1 MATIGEKRPLQRA
14 LKSASA
20 LAGAALI
27 GAPLFCGAALAQDDE
42 GFAFEEIIVTSKK
55 REQSIYEAPVAVTA
69 FSNQQLESRGIIDLV
84 DVGKFVPN
92 LNVTTF
98 SAGNTSS
105 ANPFIRGI
113 GIQDHLI
120 VTDPGVGVYIDG
132 VYLGRQVGQNWSLS
146 NIERLEVL
154 RGPQGTLFGRN
165 TIGGAINI
173 ITQRPG
179 DEDVARFS
187 LQAGSRGR
195 FNGDF
200 YGNTR
205 LNDELAVSGNVSVR
219 RRDGIGDF
227 VNIRNPEARVG
238 ELMDISGRVAALWE
252 PNDRFSLLISADGN
266 DARNGQ
272 NPFETIINE
281 SADCATDF
289 QLAFCLGGITNADQ
303 AEDRFDTTSGQADL
317 AQTFNS
323 AYGVN
328 VTAEGVIS
336 DNLSAKLIGSYR
348 YSEYEG
354 GLDDDG
360 AFIDFFSFPEVGN
373 ASQYSFEAQLNGDY
387 DTFNFVLGAY
397 YFNEDGSNIQ
407 QPVTFIGP
415 GGFFEQSQETDSYA
429 IFGNAG
435 VDITEDFRITGGLR
449 YTWDEKDAFTN
460 LGFAPPFSG
469 SEDWQELTWEATATY
484 DLQESLSVYG
494 AISRGYQSGQF
505 PARPFG
511 GEATFVPT
519 DPVIATNYEGGIK
532 GEPFPWLQMALT
544 GFYTRYRDLPAQVSE
559 VTQQG
564 FITVT
569 QNAGR
574 SRSIGVEW
582 ESRARLA
589 EGFFINSSVGFID
602 AEFTEVDENVTSLTV
617 GDTPALTPRWTVAL
631 GPEYTFPVTT
641 GGEVTLRGDWSYRS
655 EMEGQPNNDPLA
667 LIESRSIINFDI
679 TYTSADE
686 SWTFG
691 AYGRNVADERYV
703 NAALNVGDYLLRI
716 LNNDASEFGARFT
729 KNFGG

>member
-1 MATIGEKRPLQRA
+1 MQRA

-27 GAPLFCGAALAQDDE
+27 GAPVICGAALAQDDE

-69 FSNQQLESRGIIDLV
+69 FTNAQLEARGIIDLV

-105 ANPFIRGI
+105 ANPFIRGF
-113 GIQDHLI
+113 GVQDHLI
-120 VTDPGVGVYIDG
+120 VVDPGVGVYIDG

-146 NIERLEVL
+146 NIEQLEVL

-165 TIGGAINI
+165 TVGGAINI
-173 ITQRPG
+173 ITKKPG
-179 DEDVARFS
+179 DEEMARFS
-187 LQAGSRGR
+187 VQAGSRGR
-195 FNGDF
+195 INGDF

-205 LNDELAVSGNVSVR
+205 LNDQLAVSGNFSVR

-227 VNIRNPEARVG
+227 INIRNPEARVG
-238 ELMDISGRVAALWE
+238 ELFDISGRVSALWE
-252 PNDRFSLLISADGN
+252 PNDRFSLLVAADGN

-272 NPFETIINE
+272 NPFETVINE
-281 SADCATDF
+281 SEDCNTNF

-303 AEDRFDTTSGQADL
+303 AEDPFDTASGQADL

-328 VTAEGVIS
+328 VTAEGVLNE
-336 DNLSAKLIGSYR
+336 NLTAKLISSYR

-360 AFIDFFSFPEVGN
+360 AFVDFFSFPEVGN
-373 ASQYSFEAQLNGDY
+373 ATQYSFEFQLNGEY
-387 DTFNFVLGAY
+387 DALDFVAGAF

-429 IFGNAG
+429 IYGNAG
-435 VDITEDFRITGGLR
+435 YRLTEDLRVAGGLR
-449 YTWDEKDAFTN
+449 YTWDEKSAFTD
-460 LGFAPPFSG
+460 LGFLPPFSA
-469 SEDWQELTWEATATY
+469 ELDDQQLTWESSLDYEIRDALNTY
-484 DLQESLSVYG
+484 LLV
-494 AISRGYQSGQF
+494 SRGYQSGQF

-511 GEATFVPT
+511 GPDTFRAT
-519 DPVIATNYEGGIK
+519 DKVIGTNYEAGLK
-532 GEPFPWLQMALT
+532 GEPFPWLQMGLAV
-544 GFYTRYRDLPAQVSE
+544 FYTRYKDLPVQVSE
-559 VTQQG
+559 VTDVG

-569 QNAGR
+569 ESAGR
-574 SRSIGVEW
+574 SRAFGVEW
-582 ESRARLA
+582 EGLARLA
-589 EGFFINSSVGFID
+589 EGFFINTSVGFID
-602 AEFTEVDENVTSLTV
+602 SEITEVNGDSPSLTP
-617 GDTPALTPRWTVAL
+617 GDTPALTPRWTAAI
-631 GPEYTFPVTT
+631 GPEYTFPVVT
-641 GGEVTLRGDWSYRS
+641 GGEVTVRGDWSYRS

-667 LIESRSIINFDI
+667 LIESRDIFNFDI
-679 TYTSADE
+679 TYRSADE

-691 AYGRNVADERYV
+691 AYGRNVTDERYT

-716 LNNDASEFGARFT
+716 LSNDASEFGARFT